1 MTSAELDTL
10 TDATAEAAARRL
22 PEGCCVVVLVLDTR
36 VAERSD
42 LYTAHSSGDELCAI
56 LRAAAAAHAD
66 DATVE
71 VES

>member
-1 MTSAELDTL
+1 VTSAELDTL

-22 PEGCCVVVLVLDTR
+22 PEGCCVVVLVLDAR
-36 VAERSD
+36 GERSD

-56 LRAAAAAHAD
+56 LRAAAAAHD
-66 DATVE
+66 EDATIE

>member
-1 MTSAELDTL
+1 MTPADLDTL

-22 PEGCCVVVLVLDTR
+22 PDGRCVVVLVLDTR
-36 VAERSD
+36 GERSD

-66 DATVE
+66 DATLE